1 MEKSRGLNT
10 FRMHCMRV
18 KCLSLYIIM
27 YTVLVYICIGYVLCV
42 CECMHQHE
50 ASPGSDSTL
59 EQCTEFDVAP
69 PVGRG
74 GKPI

>member
-1 MEKSRGLNT
+1 
-10 FRMHCMRV
+10 
-18 KCLSLYIIM
+18 M
-27 YTVLVYICIGYVLCV
+27 YTVVLCTSTLDMSVCV

-50 ASPGSDSTL
+50 ASPGSDSNL
-59 EQCTEFDVAP
+59 EQCTEFAVAP